1 MASPL
6 KLKLPPKILFKRDHF
21 LALSEPNM
29 ALERN
34 AELRG
39 FDFFLGADEE
49 MSVQKNGK
57 LFCDFFFG
65 RKRNLLSVFNYV
77 FMHSLIYAK
86 QVNANWYRTAPLRE
100 ISRA

>member
-29 ALERN
+29 ALEKN
-34 AELRG
+34 TELRG

-57 LFCDFFFG
+57 LFCDIFWKEEKFTVC
-65 RKRNLLSVFNYV
+65 L
-77 FMHSLIYAK
+77 
-86 QVNANWYRTAPLRE
+86 
-100 ISRA
+100 